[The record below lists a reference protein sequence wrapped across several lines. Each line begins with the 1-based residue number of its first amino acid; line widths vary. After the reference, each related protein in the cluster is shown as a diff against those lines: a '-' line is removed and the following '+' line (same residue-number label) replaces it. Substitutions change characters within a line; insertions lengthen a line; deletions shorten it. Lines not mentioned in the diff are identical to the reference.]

1 MFDNK
6 EYYLFKKRG
15 IILIEGKDRFK
26 FIQGIISND
35 VELLRN
41 KPSIYSS
48 LLTPQ
53 GKFQHD
59 FFISNFNEKF
69 YLESDISEQEEI
81 INKLMMYKLRFDTQI
96 TINSDLNIILTK
108 KKLNILDNSSFNIIS
123 FYDPRFDNSFFSRT
137 YANSNFLVEIKKK
150 FSAINDYKYET
161 LRLNNCV
168 PDFSIDAIK
177 LKSLL
182 LEMRFDDLN
191 GISWTKG
198 CYMGQEITARMK
210 HRQIVKKQI
219 FEVLIDFKNNLKNDI
234 ILEEKIVGQLKS
246 HNKKCGIALLDT
258 KAFSNPN
265 AKNFFSGDSKLT
277 IRKPWW
283 VKD

>member
-35 VELLRN
+35 IELLRK

-53 GKFQHD
+53 GKFQYD
-59 FFISNFNEKF
+59 FFISNFKEKF
-69 YLESDISEQEEI
+69 YLECDISEQEELI
-81 INKLMMYKLRFDTQI
+81 SKFMMFKLRLDVKVS
-96 TINSDLNIILTK
+96 INSDYNIILSK
-108 KKLNILDNSSFNIIS
+108 KKLNFSERNSSSIFS

-137 YANSNFLVEIKKK
+137 YADSNFLNEIKKK
-150 FSAINDYKYET
+150 YVEINENRYQT
-161 LRLNNCV
+161 LRLNNCI
-168 PDFSIDAIK
+168 PDFSIDATK
-177 LKSLL
+177 AKSLL
-182 LEMRFDDLN
+182 LEMRFDELN

-210 HRQIVKKQI
+210 HRNIVKKKI
-219 FEVLIDFKNNLKNDI
+219 FKVLIDFRSNLKNEI
-234 ILEEKIVGQLKS
+234 TLENETVGKLTS
-246 HNKKCGIALLDT
+246 HNKKDGIAFLDIKALSNLNT
-258 KAFSNPN
+258 K
-265 AKNFFSGDSKLT
+265 KFFSGDSK
-277 IRKPWW
+277 IIIQEPWW
-283 VKD
+283 V

>member
-35 VELLRN
+35 IELLRK

-53 GKFQHD
+53 GKFQYD
-59 FFISNFNEKF
+59 FFISNFKEKF
-69 YLESDISEQEEI
+69 YLECDISAQEELI
-81 INKLMMYKLRFDTQI
+81 SKFMMFKLRLDVKVS
-96 TINSDLNIILTK
+96 INYDYNIILSK
-108 KKLNILDNSSFNIIS
+108 KKLNFSERDSSSIFS

-137 YANSNFLVEIKKK
+137 YADSNFLNEIKKK
-150 FSAINDYKYET
+150 YVEINENRYQT
-161 LRLNNCV
+161 LRLNNCI
-168 PDFSIDAIK
+168 PDFSIDATK
-177 LKSLL
+177 AKSLL
-182 LEMRFDDLN
+182 LEMRFDELN

-210 HRQIVKKQI
+210 HRNIVKKKI
-219 FEVLIDFKNNLKNDI
+219 FKILIDFRSNLKNEI
-234 ILEEKIVGQLKS
+234 TLENEIVGKLTS
-246 HNKKCGIALLDT
+246 HNKKDGIAFLDT
-258 KAFSNPN
+258 KALSNLN
-265 AKNFFSGDSKLT
+265 TKKFFSGDSK
-277 IRKPWW
+277 IIIQEPWW
-283 VKD
+283 V

>member
-1 MFDNK
+1 MFDDK

-35 VELLRN
+35 IELLRK

-53 GKFQHD
+53 GKFQYD
-59 FFISNFNEKF
+59 FFISNFKEKF
-69 YLESDISEQEEI
+69 FLECDISEQEELI
-81 INKLMMYKLRFDTQI
+81 SKFMMFKLRLDVKVS
-96 TINSDLNIILTK
+96 INSDYNIILSK
-108 KKLNILDNSSFNIIS
+108 KKLNFSERNSSSIFS

-137 YANSNFLVEIKKK
+137 YADSNFLNEIKKQYVEIDEK
-150 FSAINDYKYET
+150 RYET
-161 LRLNNCV
+161 LRLNYCI
-168 PDFSIDAIK
+168 PDFSIDATK
-177 LKSLL
+177 AKSLL
-182 LEMRFDDLN
+182 LEMRFDELN

-210 HRQIVKKQI
+210 HRNIVKKKI
-219 FEVLIDFKNNLKNDI
+219 FKVLIDFRSDLKNEI
-234 ILEEKIVGQLKS
+234 TLENETVGKLTS
-246 HNKKCGIALLDT
+246 HNKKDGIAFLDT
-258 KAFSNPN
+258 KALSNLN
-265 AKNFFSGDSKLT
+265 TKKFFSGDSK
-277 IRKPWW
+277 IIIQEPWW

>member
-1 MFDNK
+1 MFDDK

-35 VELLRN
+35 IELLRK

-53 GKFQHD
+53 GKFQYD
-59 FFISNFNEKF
+59 FFISNFKEKF
-69 YLESDISEQEEI
+69 YLECDISAQEDLI
-81 INKLMMYKLRFDTQI
+81 SKFMMFKLRLDVKVS
-96 TINSDLNIILTK
+96 INSDYNIILSK
-108 KKLNILDNSSFNIIS
+108 KKLNFSERNSSSIFS

-137 YANSNFLVEIKKK
+137 YADSNFLNEIKKK
-150 FSAINDYKYET
+150 YVEINENRYQT
-161 LRLNNCV
+161 LRLNNCI
-168 PDFSIDAIK
+168 PDFSIDATK
-177 LKSLL
+177 AKSLL
-182 LEMRFDDLN
+182 LEMRFDELN

-210 HRQIVKKQI
+210 HRNIVKKKI
-219 FEVLIDFKNNLKNDI
+219 FKVLIDFRSNLKNEITLDN
-234 ILEEKIVGQLKS
+234 ETVGKLTS
-246 HNKKCGIALLDT
+246 HNKKDGIAFLDIKALSNLNT
-258 KAFSNPN
+258 K
-265 AKNFFSGDSKLT
+265 KFFSGDSK
-277 IRKPWW
+277 IIIQEPWW

>member
-35 VELLRN
+35 IELLRK

-53 GKFQHD
+53 GKFQYD
-59 FFISNFNEKF
+59 FFISNFKEKF
-69 YLESDISEQEEI
+69 YLECNISEQEELI
-81 INKLMMYKLRFDTQI
+81 SKFMMFKLRLDVKVS
-96 TINSDLNIILTK
+96 INSDYNIILSK
-108 KKLNILDNSSFNIIS
+108 KKLNFSERNSSSIFS

-137 YANSNFLVEIKKK
+137 YADSNFLNEIKKK
-150 FSAINDYKYET
+150 YVEINENRYQT
-161 LRLNNCV
+161 LRLNNCI
-168 PDFSIDAIK
+168 PDFSIDATK
-177 LKSLL
+177 AKSLL
-182 LEMRFDDLN
+182 LEMRFDELN

-210 HRQIVKKQI
+210 HRNIVKKKI
-219 FEVLIDFKNNLKNDI
+219 FKVLIDFRSNLKNEITLDN
-234 ILEEKIVGQLKS
+234 ETVGKLTS
-246 HNKKCGIALLDT
+246 HNKKDGIAFLDT
-258 KAFSNPN
+258 KALSNLN
-265 AKNFFSGDSKLT
+265 TKKFFSGDSK
-277 IRKPWW
+277 IIIQEPWW
-283 VKD
+283 V

>member
-1 MFDNK
+1 MFDDK

-35 VELLRN
+35 IELLRK

-53 GKFQHD
+53 GKFQYD
-59 FFISNFNEKF
+59 FFISNFKEKF
-69 YLESDISEQEEI
+69 FLECDISEQEELI
-81 INKLMMYKLRFDTQI
+81 SKFMMFKLRLDVKVS
-96 TINSDLNIILTK
+96 INSDYNIILSK
-108 KKLNILDNSSFNIIS
+108 KKLNFSERNSSIIFS

-137 YANSNFLVEIKKK
+137 YADSNFLNEIKKQYVEIDEK
-150 FSAINDYKYET
+150 RYET
-161 LRLNNCV
+161 LRLNYCI
-168 PDFSIDAIK
+168 PDFSIDATK
-177 LKSLL
+177 AKSLL
-182 LEMRFDDLN
+182 LEMRFDELN

-210 HRQIVKKQI
+210 HRNIVKKKI
-219 FEVLIDFKNNLKNDI
+219 FKVLIDFRSNLKNEI
-234 ILEEKIVGQLKS
+234 TLENETVGKLTS
-246 HNKKCGIALLDT
+246 HNKKDGIAFLDT
-258 KAFSNPN
+258 KALSNLN
-265 AKNFFSGDSKLT
+265 TKKFFSGDSK
-277 IRKPWW
+277 IIIQEPWW

>member
-1 MFDNK
+1 M
-6 EYYLFKKRG
+6 
-15 IILIEGKDRFK
+15 IEGKDRFK
-26 FIQGIISND
+26 FVQGIISND

-48 LLTPQ
+48 LLSPQ

-59 FFISNFNEKF
+59 FFISNFNDKF
-69 YLESDISEQEEI
+69 YLECNTNEQKELA
-81 INKLMMYKLRFDTQI
+81 NKLVMYKLRLDIQI
-96 TINSDLNIILTK
+96 TVNSDLSVILTK
-108 KKLNILDNSSFNIIS
+108 RKLNFLESNSSNIIS

-137 YANSNFLVEIKKK
+137 YAGIDLLNEVKKK
-150 FSAINDYKYET
+150 FIEINDNKYEN
-161 LRLNNCV
+161 LRLDNCI

-177 LKSLL
+177 QKSLL

-219 FEVLIDFKNNLKNDI
+219 FKVLIDFKNNLKNDI
-234 ILEEKIVGQLKS
+234 LLEDKVVGQLKS
-246 HNKKCGIALLDT
+246 HNKKNGIAFLDS
-258 KAFSNPN
+258 KILSIPN
-265 AKNFFSGDSKLT
+265 AKDFFSGDSKLR
-277 IRKPWW
+277 IQKPWW
-283 VKD
+283 VKN

>member
-1 MFDNK
+1 MFDDK

-35 VELLRN
+35 IELLRK

-53 GKFQHD
+53 GKFQYD
-59 FFISNFNEKF
+59 FFISNFKEKF
-69 YLESDISEQEEI
+69 YLECNISEQEELI
-81 INKLMMYKLRFDTQI
+81 SKFMMFKLRLDVKVS
-96 TINSDLNIILTK
+96 INSDYNIILSK
-108 KKLNILDNSSFNIIS
+108 KKLNFSERNSSIIFS

-137 YANSNFLVEIKKK
+137 YADSNFLNEIKKQYVEIDEK
-150 FSAINDYKYET
+150 RYET
-161 LRLNNCV
+161 LRLNNCI

-177 LKSLL
+177 AKSLL
-182 LEMRFDDLN
+182 LEMRFDELN

-210 HRQIVKKQI
+210 HRRIVKKKI
-219 FEVLIDFKNNLKNDI
+219 FKVLIDFKSNLKNDI
-234 ILEEKIVGQLKS
+234 TLEEKTVGQLKS
-246 HNKKCGIALLDT
+246 HNKKDGIAFLDT
-258 KAFSNPN
+258 KALSNLN
-265 AKNFFSGDSKLT
+265 TKKFFSGDSK
-277 IRKPWW
+277 IIIQEPWW